1 MSAFKKGDR
10 VKHPEYG
17 EGIVVVI
24 DSIGNP
30 GVAFDQSH
38 PLLHALDG
46 ACADLHGYWAA
57 PDNLTMVAMGKY
69 TRLAVEV
76 NPAPSSTGA
85 GQVLPSDIIPDNT
98 NPDHY
103 KRGGTETIDYLR
115 AKMSEEEFKGFCRG
129 NALKYISRAPDKN
142 GDEDYRKAIWYLRM
156 LVGDDP
162 RKV

>member
-17 EGIVVVI
+17 EGVVRFT
-24 DSIGNP
+24 DP
-30 GVAFDQSH
+30 
-38 PLLHALDG
+38 
-46 ACADLHGYWAA
+46 YAA
-57 PDNLTMVAMGKY
+57 
-69 TRLAVEV
+69 AVEFDEARKGFHSAAGNCKPGFGWWV
-76 NPAPSSTGA
+76 KANEASLIAPAKYA
-85 GQVLPSDIIPDNT
+85 QLKVDANLAPDNT

-142 GDEDYRKAIWYLRM
+142 GDEDYRKAIWYLRV

>member
-17 EGIVVVI
+17 EGTIVTL
-24 DSIGNP
+24 DESGDNELP
-30 GVAFDQSH
+30 GVMFDKSNSF
-38 PLLHALDG
+38 LHTLDG
-46 ACADLHGYWAA
+46 ACGYLRGYWCHPDHLTLIAPAKDANQPLIKLPLVDNAA
-57 PDNLTMVAMGKY
+57 
-69 TRLAVEV
+69 
-76 NPAPSSTGA
+76 
-85 GQVLPSDIIPDNT
+85 PDNT

-103 KRGGTETIDYLR
+103 KRGGTETIDYLQ

-162 RKV
+162 RKA